1 MQMVEISA
9 SMVKELRDR
18 TGAAMMD
25 CKKALVDSSGDAEKA
40 VELLRQK
47 GIAVAG
53 KKSSRAASEGLVVGE
68 VAADGKIGV
77 LLEVNCETDFVARN
91 PEFVALTEQIRQTV
105 LAKKPDSVDA
115 LLKLPHGSATVQDL
129 ITEKVAKIGENILV
143 RRLSLIELASPQG
156 QVGLY
161 IHALG
166 GKMGALIEIKSSKDV
181 PASELAALAKE
192 IAMHIVSAKPSFIS
206 RQEIPAD
213 VIENEKRIESG
224 KADLADK
231 KPEMRDKIVQG
242 RVDKLLAERCLLE
255 QPFVK
260 DPSQT
265 IAQYFKQKGTAWGGA
280 DLTPTRFSL
289 FILGESQASDDADKN
304 GDA

>member
-115 LLKLPHGSATVQDL
+115 LLK
-129 ITEKVAKIGENILV
+129 
-143 RRLSLIELASPQG
+143 
-156 QVGLY
+156 
-161 IHALG
+161 
-166 GKMGALIEIKSSKDV
+166 
-181 PASELAALAKE
+181 
-192 IAMHIVSAKPSFIS
+192 
-206 RQEIPAD
+206 
-213 VIENEKRIESG
+213 
-224 KADLADK
+224 
-231 KPEMRDKIVQG
+231 
-242 RVDKLLAERCLLE
+242 
-255 QPFVK
+255 
-260 DPSQT
+260 
-265 IAQYFKQKGTAWGGA
+265 
-280 DLTPTRFSL
+280 
-289 FILGESQASDDADKN
+289 
-304 GDA
+304 